1 MEVATVFLETSLGTR
16 LAVSFPASATTVAD
30 LKRRVGDEHAAA
42 FPHIGHIAVQSIKV
56 KQGGSLY
63 LLTDSMAVRDAF
75 RGVTGAWHLHVQLHA
90 LHQQMPQVPHAC
102 NCKHSSQP
110 CVPACHQHDSASRSF
125 AAALG
130 CRKRSAS
137 GMLLTH
143 QQASLEA
150 THTESESESE
160 RAPPPR
166 EKHRAPAADF
176 DSDFGLLSVSVHK
189 EPCSS
194 IRIAGNMC
202 NAPANSKEDA
212 PCVEQLNH
220 VGDPCSEMQLEEKET
235 WTPKEADSSSQQEA
249 MQHNVEQK
257 EPLTAT
263 LMCGSETKSS
273 NATHLPPPC
282 AAESTKEG
290 DYSEKETR
298 TARVCNSNGI
308 SQGTHLPPP
317 CAAEFTK
324 EANSSEKQAMQHKTE
339 DKEPSTANVC
349 KHESSN
355 KETRLPPPCA
365 AESTKQGDS
374 SEKQAM
380 QHKTEEK
387 GSLTA
392 NVCNHESS
400 NKETHLPPPW
410 ATKSTKEGD
419 SSGKEAMARQVEEKE
434 PLAANVCDGD
444 ESSQGTDHPSPCA
457 AESTKEGDS
466 SEEEAIKH
474 KVEEK
479 VCNSE
484 SSSNWTDPS
493 PGDESMNE
501 ADSSENEVMQHEA
514 EEKEPW
520 IDSVCKGGGS
530 SHWNDPIEWTDA
542 EQRAWEMALKKRRR
556 PRIAVRK
563 MPNSRAAK
571 LYGYS

>member
-16 LAVSFPASATTVAD
+16 LAVSFPAATTTVAD
-30 LKRRVGDEHAAA
+30 LKRRVSDEHAAA
-42 FPHIGHIAVQSIKV
+42 FPHIGPIAVQAIKV

-75 RGVTGAWHLHVQLHA
+75 QGVTGAWHLQLQLHA
-90 LHQQMPQVPHAC
+90 LPRPHSALPQQMPQLPPHAC
-102 NCKHSSQP
+102 NCKHSSRP
-110 CVPACHQHDSASRSF
+110 SVPIECECEEGSPTSRSRSF

-130 CRKRSAS
+130 CRKRSVCE
-137 GMLLTH
+137 MLTH
-143 QQASLEA
+143 QQAALEA
-150 THTESESESE
+150 THTESESE

-166 EKHRAPAADF
+166 EKLKKRPAAADSDF
-176 DSDFGLLSVSVHK
+176 DFGLLSVSVSVSVHK

-194 IRIAGNMC
+194 SSSIAIAGNMC
-202 NAPANSKEDA
+202 NAANTKQDA

-220 VGDPCSEMQLEEKET
+220 VGHPCSQMRLEEKGT
-235 WTPKEADSSSQQEA
+235 WTSKEADPSQQEA
-249 MQHNVEQK
+249 MQQIVEEK
-257 EPLTAT
+257 ELLTAKV
-263 LMCGSETKSS
+263 CNGQGSNQGTD
-273 NATHLPPPC
+273 HPPPPPC
-282 AAESTKEG
+282 AAVSTKEG
-290 DYSEKETR
+290 DSLENEAMQCKVDENEPL
-298 TARVCNSNGI
+298 TARAVCNDERDDN
-308 SQGTHLPPP
+308 GTHLPPP
-317 CAAEFTK
+317 CAAEFAK
-324 EANSSEKQAMQHKTE
+324 EGN
-339 DKEPSTANVC
+339 
-349 KHESSN
+349 
-355 KETRLPPPCA
+355 
-365 AESTKQGDS
+365 S

-387 GSLTA
+387 EPSTA
-392 NVCNHESS
+392 KVCNHESS
-400 NKETHLPPPW
+400 NNETDLPPPR
-410 ATKSTKEGD
+410 AAKSTKEGD
-419 SSGKEAMARQVEEKE
+419 SSSEKEAMTRQVEEKE
-434 PLAANVCDGD
+434 PLAANVCDHD
-444 ESSQGTDHPSPCA
+444 ESNKETDHPSPCA
-457 AESTKEGDS
+457 AKSTKEGDSS

-493 PGDESMNE
+493 PGDGSMNE

-520 IDSVCKGGGS
+520 TDSVCKGGGS

-556 PRIAVRK
+556 PRTAVRK